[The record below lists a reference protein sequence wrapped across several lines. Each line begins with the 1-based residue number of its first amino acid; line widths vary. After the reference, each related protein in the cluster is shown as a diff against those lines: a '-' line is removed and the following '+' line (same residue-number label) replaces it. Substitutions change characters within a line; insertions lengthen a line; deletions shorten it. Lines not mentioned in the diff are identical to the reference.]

1 MVTPLVTSLLHFHQY
16 TLFKNMVYILA
27 LFGLFW
33 LLFKKL
39 GYFFP
44 NNLVTLLANHSMG
57 MHLVFHKNV
66 RLGWK
71 FEKKKHKVSYDEVAT
86 KMGKK
91 FYDIVDM
98 GEMVR
103 PRWVN

>member
-1 MVTPLVTSLLHFHQY
+1 V
-16 TLFKNMVYILA
+16 
-27 LFGLFW
+27 
-33 LLFKKL
+33 
-39 GYFFP
+39 
-44 NNLVTLLANHSMG
+44 G

-71 FEKKKHKVSYDEVAT
+71 IDRKKHKVTFDEVAT